1 MKLDLNEALD
11 RLKKAGASVSLNE
24 AYEEEVKHKKNDVA
38 KELMLL
44 ARYSIYQY
52 YGRGQG
58 NAMMTSE
65 VLDRLNASIV
75 NFLKD
80 FQNYAVE
87 CTKGVQQ

>member
-11 RLKKAGASVSLNE
+11 RLKQAGASVSLNE
-24 AYEEEVKHKKNDVA
+24 AYEEEIKHKKTDAGN
-38 KELMLL
+38 ELMLL
-44 ARYSIYQY
+44 ARYCIYQY

-65 VLDRLNASIV
+65 VYDKLTTSIG

-80 FQNYAVE
+80 FQNFAVE
-87 CTKGVQQ
+87 CTKGA

>member
-24 AYEEEVKHKKNDVA
+24 AFEEEIKHKKTDAGN
-38 KELMLL
+38 ELMLL
-44 ARYSIYQY
+44 ARYCIYQY

-65 VLDRLNASIV
+65 VYDKLTTSIG

-80 FQNYAVE
+80 FQNFAVE
-87 CTKGVQQ
+87 CTKGA

>member
-11 RLKKAGASVSLNE
+11 RLKQAGASVTLNE
-24 AYEEEVKHKKNDVA
+24 AYEEEVKHKKNDA
-38 KELMLL
+38 ANELMLL
-44 ARYSIYQY
+44 ARYCIYQY

-65 VLDRLNASIV
+65 VYDKLTTSIG

-80 FQNYAVE
+80 FQNFAVE
-87 CTKGVQQ
+87 CTKGN

>member
-24 AYEEEVKHKKNDVA
+24 AYEEEIKHKKTDAGN
-38 KELMLL
+38 ELMLL
-44 ARYSIYQY
+44 ARYCIYQY

-58 NAMMTSE
+58 NVMMTSE
-65 VLDRLNASIV
+65 VYDKLTTSIG

-80 FQNYAVE
+80 FQNFAVE
-87 CTKGVQQ
+87 CTKGA

>member
-24 AYEEEVKHKKNDVA
+24 AYEEEVKQKKTEVA
-38 KELMLL
+38 NELMLL
-44 ARYSIYQY
+44 ARYCIYQY

-65 VLDRLNASIV
+65 VYDRLSTSIA

-80 FQNYAVE
+80 FQNLAVE
-87 CTKGVQQ
+87 STKGA

>member
-24 AYEEEVKHKKNDVA
+24 AYEEEVKQKKNDA
-38 KELMLL
+38 GKELMLL
-44 ARYSIYQY
+44 ARYCIYQY

-65 VLDRLNASIV
+65 VYDKLTTSIG

-80 FQNYAVE
+80 FQNFAVE
-87 CTKGVQQ
+87 CTKGA